1 MNDEDL
7 YSEIH
12 IQTFWDMYEDPNYMR
27 WENDAKIFDG
37 EATIF
42 QKIEVREGFDFADN
56 SSMHLLQIPDDGQVT
71 RSCSPKQLTDKY
83 LLKVSDNDEDL
94 SNLKSSS
101 SLNPSLNLLNINDG
115 VISKTFT
122 PNKEVHVLKELD
134 ELTNPPSIDYLSSKP
149 NNKEYDGLKE
159 LDLSDFFK
167 PNNKEYDEL
176 TNPSDFSKPNNKEY
190 GLKELDELTN
200 PSSIDFSKL
209 NNKSS
214 DTILEEFDCNA
225 MNNDSPDIFNDVCM
239 LNDFDCFTRKKQKS
253 KKRKPTNKLLGQ
265 RKKKSKKMKTRQF
278 VDDTYEQ
285 VKKYYKIDEEYLQHD
300 DIINYIF
307 TFCKE
312 CSPTTCL
319 ELTENIIGSGDHNIL
334 YTKMDRF
341 YRKKRA
347 RDILFIRLRRRQC
360 KRSSKTIFQSNKW
373 LTLNEYL
380 LNPTYKNEVDGKY
393 HYVVILDQLISH
405 LYLFLRY
412 CYKTRNI

>member
-1 MNDEDL
+1 MNDDEL
-7 YSEIH
+7 CSEIH
-12 IQTFWDMYEDPNYMR
+12 IQTFLDMYEDPNYMM
-27 WENDAKIFDG
+27 WEKDAKIFDG
-37 EATIF
+37 DIF
-42 QKIEVREGFDFADN
+42 QIQEKIEAVREGFDFPDN
-56 SSMHLLQIPDDGQVT
+56 SSMHQIPEDGRVT
-71 RSCSPKQLTDKY
+71 RSCSPKEVTEETDKCF
-83 LLKVSDNDEDL
+83 LKVSDNDEDV
-94 SNLKSSS
+94 SNSISSS
-101 SLNPSLNLLNINDG
+101 SLNPSLNSLNDG
-115 VISKTFT
+115 VISKTFAS
-122 PNKEVHVLKELD
+122 NKEVHVKELD
-134 ELTNPPSIDYLSSKP
+134 ELTPNIDYLSSVFSKP
-149 NNKEYDGLKE
+149 NNKEYDGLQE
-159 LDLSDFFK
+159 LDEITNLSDFFK

-176 TNPSDFSKPNNKEY
+176 TNPSDFSKLNIKKY
-190 GLKELDELTN
+190 DGLKELDELTN

-209 NNKSS
+209 NN
-214 DTILEEFDCNA
+214 
-225 MNNDSPDIFNDVCM
+225 DSPDIFNDVYM

-278 VDDTYEQ
+278 VVGTYEQ

-312 CSPTTCL
+312 CLLPTTCL
-319 ELTENIIGSGDHNIL
+319 ELTENIIGTGDHNIL

-347 RDILFIRLRRRQC
+347 RDDILFIRLRRRQC

-373 LTLNEYL
+373 LTLNEWL